1 MGLQSCRW
9 ETDRNKNKAWGREN
23 GAWKVETKLK
33 SGWVSQLLGVG
44 LRDKSN
50 ASLVRV
56 PRSGPACF
64 GLPQGLRT
72 RPLPAP
78 SEKAPMAAAARCPG
92 AAVVFMSLT
101 APSSPFFSSLSCT
114 VCPIHW
120 FHIVFINLRSLKADL
135 EAFLPINFFVYLAC
149 TDNVTIVCNKHTR
162 FCYLSN

>member
-9 ETDRNKNKAWGREN
+9 ETDRNNNKAWGREN

-33 SGWVSQLLGVG
+33 SFLLGVG

-64 GLPQGLRT
+64 GFPQGLRT

-78 SEKAPMAAAARCPG
+78 SEKAQMAAAARCPG

-101 APSSPFFSSLSCT
+101 APSSPFFSSLSST